1 MQSSPQEES
10 YDKESV
16 DPVNS
21 LDGGGLGGNLGKT
34 FGDTAID
41 PDKMVKGDAIEKQ
54 VDHHHGVEQQDGGG
68 AEEHHR
74 HKRQARVD
82 WTLRRS
88 TVSKIYLLTCVP
100 PQ

>member
-16 DPVNS
+16 DPVDS
-21 LDGGGLGGNLGKT
+21 LDGGGVGGNL
-34 FGDTAID
+34 D

-54 VDHHHGVEQQDGGG
+54 VDHHHGIEQQDGGG

-74 HKRQARVD
+74 HKRQARID
-82 WTLRRS
+82 WTFRRS
-88 TVSKIYLLTCVP
+88 TVSKITHIFGIFW
-100 PQ
+100 